1 MEENPSNIKEESLSL
16 NPKQPSEKK
25 MILLPHIPQD
35 LSVTQDEPLK
45 AQKIQTDASPTQK
58 TNKAKKQIMFQNIDE
73 SNRRD
78 SKLQELLR
86 EKRQSQM
93 PSGSNNKG
101 RGNSP
106 VKSTDK
112 DVDVFKVK
120 VEIKNKWITR
130 ADWFLNSNILQFP
143 ITLLTVY
150 ALFFGDVKFLISS
163 KNDDYSFDA
172 LFFLSMSCFTFEII
186 LSMLVRKDYVFSF
199 FFWLDITS
207 TATLLFDLSMV
218 SSNIL

>member
-1 MEENPSNIKEESLSL
+1 
-16 NPKQPSEKK
+16 
-25 MILLPHIPQD
+25 MILLPQIPQD
-35 LSVTQDEPLK
+35 LSLNQDETIKP
-45 AQKIQTDASPTQK
+45 QKIQTDNSPIEK
-58 TNKAKKQIMFQNIDE
+58 TDKLKKQIMFKNIDE
-73 SNRRD
+73 NNRRD
-78 SKLQELLR
+78 SKLHEMLR
-86 EKRQSQM
+86 DKRQSFM
-93 PSGSNNKG
+93 PSSSIGKAA

-106 VKSTDK
+106 VKSTEK

-120 VEIKNKWITR
+120 DEIKNKWISR
-130 ADWFLNSNILQFP
+130 ADWFLQSNVFQFP

-163 KNDDYSFDA
+163 KSDDDSFDA
-172 LFFLSMSCFTFEII
+172 LFFLSIACFSFEII
-186 LSMLVRKDYVFSF
+186 ISMLVKKDYIFSF